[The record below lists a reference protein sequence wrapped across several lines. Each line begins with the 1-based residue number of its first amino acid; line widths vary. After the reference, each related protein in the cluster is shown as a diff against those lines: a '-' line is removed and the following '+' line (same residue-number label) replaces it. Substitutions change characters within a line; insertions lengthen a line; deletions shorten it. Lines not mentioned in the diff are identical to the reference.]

1 MHPAIKVSAGAAPGA
16 PGSWDWRS
24 LIKPGLGAIASAV
37 GQSKQN
43 KANRKEAQRNRD
55 FQERMSSTAIQRR
68 MADLKAGGLN
78 PILAGMYDAST
89 PAGAMATMGNVGAAA
104 VRGGLEGAETGKSVR
119 ASQKISSETL
129 INAQLLRSATSNA
142 TMAAIAAKNQQ
153 EIFGGKH
160 GDLWKAYQVLGPV
173 GGSAFAI
180 NRGGQSLKKLGKK
193 DTRKSRKKPWWK
205 PPGKPGDYSAA
216 QIEKMYYDD
225 RKRRRQNK

>member
-1 MHPAIKVSAGAAPGA
+1 MHPSVTTVSAGSKGTP
-16 PGSWDWRS
+16 SWDWRT
-24 LIKPGLGAIASAV
+24 LIKPTLGAIASAA
-37 GQSKQN
+37 GQASANKQ
-43 KANRKEAQRNRD
+43 NRKEAKKQRD

-89 PAGAMATMGNVGAAA
+89 PAGAMATMSNVGAAA
-104 VRGGLEGAETGKSVR
+104 VKGAVGGAETGKSVR
-119 ASQKISSETL
+119 ATAKISSETL
-129 INAQLLRSATSNA
+129 INEQLLRSATSNA
-142 TMAAIAAKNQQ
+142 TMAAIAARNQQ

-193 DTRKSRKKPWWK
+193 DTRVSRKKPWWR

-216 QIEKMYYDD
+216 QIEKMYFDD
-225 RKRRRQNK
+225 RKRRRQNR